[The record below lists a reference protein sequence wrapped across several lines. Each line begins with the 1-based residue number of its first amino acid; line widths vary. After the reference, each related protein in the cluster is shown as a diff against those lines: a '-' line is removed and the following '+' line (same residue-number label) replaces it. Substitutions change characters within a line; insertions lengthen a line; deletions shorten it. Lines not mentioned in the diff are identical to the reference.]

1 MMEVIVEVGAHR
13 SIHKLLCEEMVNT
26 VGRDLLTK
34 SNQWRVP

>member
-13 SIHKLLCEEMVNT
+13 SIHKLLREEMVNT

-34 SNQWRVP
+34 SNRWRVP